1 MTALDD
7 AWQAALAAEHEAV
20 FAYGLLGPRL
30 ASTQLAM
37 ACEAAHETLRDA
49 TAEAIAAAGLVPVP
63 PASDYP
69 RLYPVPDAD
78 AARALAVRVE
88 DDCATAWRY
97 LYLVAASTPGAAARQ
112 LRGTAQ
118 DALTASAVRAVR
130 WRIRMTPKHATR
142 PFPGTNGG

>member
-1 MTALDD
+1 MTDLET

-30 ASTQLAM
+30 TSTALAV
-37 ACEAAHETLRDA
+37 ACESAHETLRDA
-49 TAEAIAAAGLVPVP
+49 TAAAITAAGFAPVP

-69 RLYPVPDAD
+69 ALYPVPNAA
-78 AARALAVRVE
+78 AARAVAVRVE
-88 DDCATAWRY
+88 DGCSTAWRY
-97 LYLVAASTPGAAARQ
+97 LYLVAASTSGAEAHR

-130 WRIRMTPKHATR
+130 WRTHVSPDHVTR
-142 PFPGTNGG
+142 PFPGT